1 MTAQTRVRM
10 VIEKFFAQNKEQQHA
25 LFPFLLVNGPMYSG
39 KTALLEEAIHG
50 FLGNYIQQDYR
61 ALYDLSQMTG
71 KTHTFKVEVD
81 EEEQMVQ
88 FDGKNYYDLGAR
100 DVAKRLAMAPMGGMK
115 IVFIEH
121 IERMSVSA
129 ANALLKTFE
138 EPLPGRIIVAT
149 TTHKHRLLDTILSRA
164 WLIDMPIVN
173 DETLTQLVNQEFP
186 WLASESRAFILAF
199 ASGRPRLAR
208 EMAQRPTETLT
219 TMAHHF
225 AQLTLPTKQFI
236 SSSFEHINEFIAADQ
251 WDRVCEAWMHQAMVQ
266 QDIAQVRSLLTARKM
281 TRLPVSKPHVA
292 FDLAVQA
299 SLAS

>member
-1 MTAQTRVRM
+1 M
-10 VIEKFFAQNKEQQHA
+10 
-25 LFPFLLVNGPMYSG
+25 
-39 KTALLEEAIHG
+39 
-50 FLGNYIQQDYR
+50 
-61 ALYDLSQMTG
+61 
-71 KTHTFKVEVD
+71 
-81 EEEQMVQ
+81 
-88 FDGKNYYDLGAR
+88 
-100 DVAKRLAMAPMGGMK
+100 
-115 IVFIEH
+115 
-121 IERMSVSA
+121 
-129 ANALLKTFE
+129 
-138 EPLPGRIIVAT
+138 
-149 TTHKHRLLDTILSRA
+149 
-164 WLIDMPIVN
+164 
-173 DETLTQLVNQEFP
+173 
-186 WLASESRAFILAF
+186 AF

-236 SSSFEHINEFIAADQ
+236 SSSFEHINAFIAADQ